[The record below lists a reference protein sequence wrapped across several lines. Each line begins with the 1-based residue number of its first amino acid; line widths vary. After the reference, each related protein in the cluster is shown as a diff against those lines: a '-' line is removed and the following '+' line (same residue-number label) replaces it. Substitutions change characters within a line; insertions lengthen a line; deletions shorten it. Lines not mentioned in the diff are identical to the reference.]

1 MKKMTKPSNQDIEKY
16 YFEMFRKDYSLP
28 SGKITYADAPD
39 VILENTKKVGI
50 EITNFFLEEGS
61 LPESEQTQRKLRE
74 TVITTAQDT
83 YQSKNGK
90 KFEISF
96 GFNKANPIRDQK
108 NLIKNIIQFAESIE
122 NNESGGVFTKDFEM
136 IPELSFVYL
145 NANEYPDAKWRI
157 VQVYD
162 VPIISRDRLIAII
175 KTKEQRAKKY
185 ENCDEYWLLVV
196 VDSVNPAQEQEIRAE
211 NFEKIQSNV
220 FKKVIVYKPFF
231 NHILEAT

>member
-1 MKKMTKPSNQDIEKY
+1 MKKMTMPSNQDIEKY

-39 VILENTKKVGI
+39 VILENTKRIGI

-61 LPESEQTQRKLRE
+61 LPESEQVQRKLRE
-74 TVITTAQDT
+74 IVITTAQES

-90 KFEISF
+90 KFELSF

-108 NLIKNIIQFAESIE
+108 NLVKNIVQFAESIE
-122 NNESGGVFTKDFEM
+122 NNGSGRVLTKYFEM
-136 IPELSFVYL
+136 IPELSFVYR
-145 NANEYPDAKWRI
+145 NTNEYPDAKWRI

-175 KTKEQRAKKY
+175 RTKEQRAKKY

-211 NFEKIQSNV
+211 NFEKIQTNV

>member
-1 MKKMTKPSNQDIEKY
+1 MPSNQDIEKY

-39 VILENTKKVGI
+39 VILENTKRIGI

-61 LPESEQTQRKLRE
+61 LPESEQVQRKLRE
-74 TVITTAQDT
+74 IVITTAQES

-90 KFEISF
+90 KFELSF

-108 NLIKNIIQFAESIE
+108 NLVKNIVQFAESIE
-122 NNESGGVFTKDFEM
+122 NNGSGRVLTKYFEM
-136 IPELSFVYL
+136 IPELSFVYR
-145 NANEYPDAKWRI
+145 NTNEYPDAKWRI

-175 KTKEQRAKKY
+175 RTKEQRAKKY

-211 NFEKIQSNV
+211 NFEKIQTNV